1 MSLFKP
7 STYSNLRVLPRHLGA
22 WIVSQSA
29 APLHPDCFALVMAT
43 GIISNALFVEAYHKL
58 SGFLFNA
65 NVLAY
70 VWLAILTA
78 LRSVRFP
85 QAVWSDLTNP
95 RRVFSFFTLVA
106 SNGVLGA
113 GIRLRGVAAEPLDLW
128 LLALFVI
135 ARMGQTLPIAGGCSR
150 LSAPLNPW

>member
-1 MSLFKP
+1 
-7 STYSNLRVLPRHLGA
+7 
-22 WIVSQSA
+22 
-29 APLHPDCFALVMAT
+29 MAT

-135 ARMGQTLPIAGGCSR
+135 ARMGQTLPLRVAARDCR
-150 LSAPLNPW
+150 H